1 MYYVF
6 VDRKRKIGILGG
18 SFDPPHLGHIAVA
31 EFVASKR
38 DLDEVLF
45 VVANIQWQKAVER
58 EMLNPDLRLE
68 MVKLAVAGKD
78 SFYASNLEIERGGDS
93 VTVETLEALH
103 DSDSEAEY
111 ELIIGADNATTM
123 STWRRSEEI
132 EKYAKIIVLERPG
145 IQLSDEDKEFNFVI
159 LDGPRLD
166 ISSAEIRSA
175 IKAGDPIDHLVPK
188 SVMDYIYQEGLYR

>member
-1 MYYVF
+1 MF
-6 VDRKRKIGILGG
+6 VGNKRKIGILGG

-45 VVANIQWQKAVER
+45 VVANIQWQKAMER
-58 EMLNPDLRLE
+58 EMLNSDLRLE
-68 MVKLAVAGKD
+68 MVKLAVAEKD
-78 SFYASNLEIERGGDS
+78 NFYASNLEIERGGDS

-132 EKYAKIIVLERPG
+132 EKYAKIIVLKRPG

-175 IKAGDPIDHLVPK
+175 IKVGDRIDHLVPK

>member
-1 MYYVF
+1 VF
-6 VDRKRKIGILGG
+6 VGNKRKIGILGG

-45 VVANIQWQKAVER
+45 VVANIQWQKAMER
-58 EMLNPDLRLE
+58 EMLNSDLRLE
-68 MVKLAVAGKD
+68 MVKLAVAEKD
-78 SFYASNLEIERGGDS
+78 NFYASNLEIERGGDS

-132 EKYAKIIVLERPG
+132 EKYAKIIVLKRPG

-175 IKAGDPIDHLVPK
+175 IKVGDRIDHLVPK